1 MASRDHIPQH
11 RYGSGHNPRQ
21 PATHA
26 EQDTSLAN
34 IHSRAIA
41 REQLRRQQQQQ
52 GTGSVLAD
60 LNSLHTQQN
69 KDMRTMFVPTPRDS
83 IPASVYVSGHL
94 SPADQW
100 VAVGNGSSGVISLT
114 ESDIEDDDTVPD
126 IKGKRAASYSRV
138 GMPVDAHYSLPPQT
152 NNERA
157 VGHNA
162 TGADP
167 QTVHLLRESVASLLS
182 AANSPSSSSV
192 SSAQPYIV
200 GAGSRRQHAQ
210 IRQSASTSGRPRHSH
225 EYARSQSPS
234 DVSKIS
240 EPCYLASAPRPRVT
254 ANLDRFSDIAL
265 SNYAVAT
272 PPFQQQ
278 RPPAHPHLAHDASR
292 PSTQLPTYEE
302 FRQRQRGARA
312 SEGHVPS
319 YNVGASSAI
328 PVPTGHVAEPRSMLG
343 RQTVGGPRV
352 GVSDVEASTAVNSA
366 ARVHA
371 HHPLLGDYG
380 VHRRTGQH
388 MSESSHGSR
397 SPFAS
402 IRTVSP
408 VMMNEQNTVLGPAT
422 NLELDAVTRAQAE
435 AALEQTIQC
444 PLSQTIDTAY
454 TARDSNKDTP
464 GEIPGDSC
472 SILRQSWAKYTGYAI
487 VGFGVVSGEAPTE
500 PVISAKT
507 GRIYEKRIL
516 LKYMEEHGREPQTEH
531 ALSADDMISVDGA
544 PPVVRPRPPTLTS
557 VPALLS
563 TFQNEWDAVV
573 LETFALK
580 QQYEQVRREL
590 SQALYQNDAA
600 CRVVARLV
608 RERDEARAA
617 LAALNVQVSASAE
630 VQQKPNRAD
639 QMDVD
644 GTPEPSGGDHTD
656 QKDQDHGEL
665 SAEDTYYE
673 RAAETSR
680 VLSAMRMKRETPA
693 GLVTPEAWKTAREA
707 QTVETLHTTTKPG
720 IVGLDVDRSGDLAL
734 TAGLDNHAEV
744 FSRSRDQTL
753 ATLKGHT
760 KRVTSAAWVPNASGL
775 SAHIVTGSADKSV
788 RVWGPKPAN
797 SDDDAGVRAIGWTK
811 LCIIK
816 HHTAEV
822 VGVAV
827 HPSNGYVASAAA
839 DGSWAVH
846 SLQGETVVSGTVDAP
861 VSRIAF
867 HPDGT
872 FLGLGTRDGQAKIV
886 DVKQRQ
892 VLATL
897 DVAAD
902 AEGDAAEVNGLHF
915 SENGYYFVTTSARE
929 AAVWDLRKQK
939 KTKVWDLKD
948 LAPDAEAEA
957 AFTAARFDV
966 SGKYLAV
973 VADRVVVLKVKGWAQ
988 LAELPVGEFPARAV
1002 AWVGDTASAVVAAT
1016 MDNSLHYYEPAQE

>member
-1 MASRDHIPQH
+1 MSFCC
-11 RYGSGHNPRQ
+11 
-21 PATHA
+21 
-26 EQDTSLAN
+26 
-34 IHSRAIA
+34 AI
-41 REQLRRQQQQQ
+41 
-52 GTGSVLAD
+52 
-60 LNSLHTQQN
+60 
-69 KDMRTMFVPTPRDS
+69 
-83 IPASVYVSGHL
+83 
-94 SPADQW
+94 
-100 VAVGNGSSGVISLT
+100 
-114 ESDIEDDDTVPD
+114 
-126 IKGKRAASYSRV
+126 
-138 GMPVDAHYSLPPQT
+138 
-152 NNERA
+152 
-157 VGHNA
+157 
-162 TGADP
+162 
-167 QTVHLLRESVASLLS
+167 
-182 AANSPSSSSV
+182 
-192 SSAQPYIV
+192 
-200 GAGSRRQHAQ
+200 
-210 IRQSASTSGRPRHSH
+210 
-225 EYARSQSPS
+225 
-234 DVSKIS
+234 
-240 EPCYLASAPRPRVT
+240 
-254 ANLDRFSDIAL
+254 
-265 SNYAVAT
+265 
-272 PPFQQQ
+272 
-278 RPPAHPHLAHDASR
+278 
-292 PSTQLPTYEE
+292 
-302 FRQRQRGARA
+302 
-312 SEGHVPS
+312 
-319 YNVGASSAI
+319 
-328 PVPTGHVAEPRSMLG
+328 
-343 RQTVGGPRV
+343 
-352 GVSDVEASTAVNSA
+352 
-366 ARVHA
+366 
-371 HHPLLGDYG
+371 
-380 VHRRTGQH
+380 
-388 MSESSHGSR
+388 
-397 SPFAS
+397 
-402 IRTVSP
+402 
-408 VMMNEQNTVLGPAT
+408 
-422 NLELDAVTRAQAE
+422 
-435 AALEQTIQC
+435 
-444 PLSQTIDTAY
+444 
-454 TARDSNKDTP
+454 
-464 GEIPGDSC
+464 
-472 SILRQSWAKYTGYAI
+472 
-487 VGFGVVSGEAPTE
+487 SGEAPTE

-516 LKYMEEHGREPQTEH
+516 QKYMEEHGCEPQTDH
-531 ALSADDMISVDGA
+531 ALSADDIISVDGA

-630 VQQKPNRAD
+630 VQKPARAD

-644 GTPEPSGGDHTD
+644 GAPEPAGGDHSD
-656 QKDQDHGEL
+656 HKDQDRGEL

-707 QTVETLHTTTKPG
+707 QTVEALHTTTKPG

-760 KRVTSAAWVPNASGL
+760 KRVTSAAWVPGASGL

-788 RVWGPKPAN
+788 RVWAPKPAN
-797 SDDDAGVRAIGWTK
+797 SDDDASVRAIGWTK

-816 HHTAEV
+816 HHNAEV

-827 HPSNGYVASAAA
+827 HPSNEYVASAAA

-846 SLQGETVVSGTVDAP
+846 SMQGETVVSGTVDAP

-872 FLGLGTRDGQAKIV
+872 FLGLGTHDGQAKIV

-902 AEGDAAEVNGLHF
+902 AEGDASEVNGLHF

-948 LAPDAEAEA
+948 LAPDADAEA

-988 LAELPVGEFPARAV
+988 LAELQVGEFPARAV